1 MNELEDNA
9 MPKTQEDLDT
19 ELCQY
24 CPCTEFGSIVI
35 NTGPWNLCEGCM
47 CDTAYQKYLDDHSNL
62 NDD

>member
-1 MNELEDNA
+1 